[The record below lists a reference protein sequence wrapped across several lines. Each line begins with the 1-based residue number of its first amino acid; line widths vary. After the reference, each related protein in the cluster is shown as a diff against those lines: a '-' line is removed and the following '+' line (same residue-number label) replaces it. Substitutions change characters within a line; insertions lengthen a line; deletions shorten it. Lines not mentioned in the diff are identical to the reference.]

1 MPRRNDTE
9 MGPANSLHA
18 PAYYSEYNKRFDLIF
33 GFDKV
38 AFTRAIFNCDN
49 WHFAVFLDYSCLF
62 LSRFEKNGK
71 MPILAAKFAHVNA
84 A

>member
-1 MPRRNDTE
+1 MAQRWAPPTRYMLRRIT
-9 MGPANSLHA
+9 ASII
-18 PAYYSEYNKRFDLIF
+18 KDLIF